1 MDLPPW
7 IKEPENSHPDRIL
20 AIADCIYRLHYKKV
34 IHLTNGPM
42 LIFDNLCAGPLQLAA
57 EVLHQSGFTEFQDAI
72 QRMSVFTCS
81 PSEFKSLANSAQ
93 AQKVSLERVKTAV
106 IRLSDEGF
114 GATGEIACLAEKLQK
129 NQ

>member
-7 IKEPENSHPDRIL
+7 IDEPENSHPGRFL

-34 IHLTNGPM
+34 MHLTNGPM
-42 LIFDNLCAGPLQLAA
+42 LIFDNLCVGPLQLAA
-57 EVLHQSGFTEFQDAI
+57 EVLHQSGFTEYQDAI

-93 AQKVSLERVKTAV
+93 AQKVSVERVKTAV
-106 IRLSDEGF
+106 LRLADEGF
-114 GATGEIACLAEKLQK
+114 GATEEIAYLAEKLRH
-129 NQ
+129 NL